1 MWQWMMSCS
10 QKMFSEDAGP
20 WVWSRGNKGGRRCGA
35 LDTGTH
41 LKWDLQTLMYK
52 DMSPGG
58 LHVKVLRDEGRMR
71 WYISAARL
79 ACSHTPYMKH
89 TYSFVCAMFHIL
101 FSFSFITYPLPYL
114 TYSVVPS

>member
-1 MWQWMMSCS
+1 MAVDDVVLLA
-10 QKMFSEDAGP
+10 EDVPRGCWP
-20 WVWSRGNKGGRRCGA
+20 LGVVQEGNKRGRRCGA

-41 LKWDLQTLMYK
+41 LKWDLQTPMYK

-71 WYISAARL
+71 WYIWAARL

-89 TYSFVCAMFHIL
+89 TYSFVGAMFHIL
-101 FSFSFITYPLPYL
+101 FSFFPLSPTPYH
-114 TYSVVPS
+114 V